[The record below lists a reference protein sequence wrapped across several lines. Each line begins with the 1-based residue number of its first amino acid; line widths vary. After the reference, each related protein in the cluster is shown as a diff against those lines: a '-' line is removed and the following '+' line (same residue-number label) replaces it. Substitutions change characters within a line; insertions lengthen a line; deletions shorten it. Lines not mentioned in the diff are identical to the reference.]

1 MPNELLTAQVI
12 AREALMVLEANMIMG
27 NLVHRD
33 FDNEFVAGVG
43 DTVTIRKPAKFV
55 AHNFTDRIHIQD
67 AIEGKTSVTLD
78 HWRDVSFDVSTRDLT
93 LNIKNFSEQFI
104 APAMRAIAQSVDE
117 DILNEVA
124 NIKNVVKGTVDANDL
139 KDIANISKKMDINK
153 VPQQARRLV
162 FNPEHKYRYATTDN
176 LSKASYAGDNQAL
189 RDANLGRLY
198 TLDTY
203 MDQNA
208 PYSYA
213 EKPGTMTACKAT
225 GTIDAY
231 VVSLSDVTPVTGT
244 LCKGDGMVIEGR
256 MYRVTE
262 NVSAS
267 AGTVAEVKLDM
278 PLLHDYKNEDVYLVT
293 KVHSLAF
300 HRNAIVLTTRTLELP
315 MGNKNAA
322 VMGNNGLGVRVVFG
336 YDQNT
341 KKDTVSLDVLYG
353 IKTIYPEMAVNLI
366 G

>member
-1 MPNELLTAQVI
+1 MPNNLLTADVI

-55 AHNFTDRIHIQD
+55 AHNFTNQIRIQD
-67 AIEGKTSVTLD
+67 AVEGKTSVKLD

-104 APAMRAIAQSVDE
+104 APAMRAIAQALDE

-124 NIKNVVKGTVDANDL
+124 NIPNIVKGTVNATNL
-139 KDIANISKKMDINK
+139 KDIANISKKLDINK
-153 VPQQARRLV
+153 VPQQLRRLV

-176 LSKASYAGDNQAL
+176 LSKASYAGDTQAL

-208 PYSYA
+208 PYSFA
-213 EKPGTMTACKAT
+213 ETPGTMTECKAT
-225 GTIDAY
+225 GAKDAQK
-231 VVSLSDVTPVTGT
+231 VNLTDVKPATGT
-244 LCKGDGMVIEGR
+244 LKVGDGLIIDGR
-256 MYRVTE
+256 MYRVTADATAA
-262 NVSAS
+262 N
-267 AGTVAEVKLDM
+267 GTVNDVAIDM
-278 PLLHDYKNEDVYLVT
+278 PLMTAYNGAEVYLVT

-341 KKDTVSLDVLYG
+341 KKDTISLDVLYG
-353 IKTIYPEMAVNLI
+353 IKTIYPEMAVKLI